1 MPRRMKR
8 TTTWLLMMI
17 DFSNKWDEIDRA
29 SRKGATTRV
38 VADHMLD
45 LSIGYS
51 DAGSRLLKLKS
62 GQSVFSNADLPEF
75 ENIDLVL
82 NEEQGSNELSVI
94 LVDSQLKDLFSAISH
109 DLVNASASA
118 GTEAAAAQMF
128 LNRLGRW
135 AELLEERRRNGLSFP
150 QQLGLLGELC
160 FLVEMLEK
168 NWVTRATAITGW
180 RGPDGDARDISL
192 GAISVEVKAA
202 LATSRRVLKIS
213 SLDQLDTQDRQ
224 LVVSRYQFSRADT
237 GISLAGLIETIE
249 SILRPLSAEWSDL
262 WRKLYLLGY
271 DPQANYT
278 DAGYIQVDRELYL
291 IEGNFPRLT
300 PSNVSPAIRTASY
313 EIDCAMVSDF
323 IITDQSMKGRINGS

>member
-1 MPRRMKR
+1 M
-8 TTTWLLMMI
+8 TMI

-29 SRKGATTRV
+29 SRKGVTTRV
-38 VADHMLD
+38 MVEHKLD
-45 LSIGYS
+45 LFIGYS
-51 DAGSRLLKLKS
+51 NSGGRLLKLKS
-62 GQSVFSNADLPEF
+62 GQSVFISTNLPDF

-82 NEEQGSNELSVI
+82 NDERGSNELSLI

-118 GTEAAAAQMF
+118 STAAAAAQIF

-135 AELLEERRRNGLSFP
+135 ADLLEERRRNGLSFS

-168 NWVTRATAITGW
+168 NWVTPTTIITGW
-180 RGPDGDARDISL
+180 RGPDGDARDNSL

-202 LATSRRVLKIS
+202 LATSRKVLKIS
-213 SLDQLDTQDRQ
+213 SLDQLDTEDRQ
-224 LVVSRYQFSRADT
+224 LVVFRYQFSPADS
-237 GISLAGLIETIE
+237 GISLASLIKTIE

-271 DPQANYT
+271 DSEADYA
-278 DAGYIQVDRELYL
+278 DAGYIEVDKDLYL
-291 IEGNFPRLT
+291 IEHDFPKLT
-300 PSNVSPAIRTASY
+300 PTNVSPAIRKASY
-313 EIDCAMVSDF
+313 EIDCAMINDF
-323 IITDQSMKGRINGS
+323 IITDHTMKGRINEP

>member
-1 MPRRMKR
+1 M
-8 TTTWLLMMI
+8 TMI

-29 SRKGATTRV
+29 SRKGVTTRV
-38 VADHMLD
+38 MVEHKLD
-45 LSIGYS
+45 LFIGYS
-51 DAGSRLLKLKS
+51 NSGGRLLKLKS
-62 GQSVFSNADLPEF
+62 GQSVFNSTDLPKF

-82 NEEQGSNELSVI
+82 NEERGSNELSLI

-118 GTEAAAAQMF
+118 SAGTAAAAAQIF
-128 LNRLGRW
+128 LKRLGRW
-135 AELLEERRRNGLSFP
+135 ADLLEEQRRNGLSFS

-168 NWVTRATAITGW
+168 NWVTPTTVITGW
-180 RGPDGDARDISL
+180 RGPEGDARDNSL

-202 LATSRRVLKIS
+202 LATSRKVLKIS
-213 SLDQLDTQDRQ
+213 SLDQLDTEDRQ

-237 GISLAGLIETIE
+237 GISLANLIKTIE
-249 SILRPLSAEWSDL
+249 SMLSPLSAEWSDL

-271 DPQANYT
+271 DPEADYA
-278 DAGYIQVDRELYL
+278 DAGYIEVDKDLYL

-300 PSNVSPAIRTASY
+300 PSNVSPAIRKASY
-313 EIDCAMVSDF
+313 EIECAMLNDF
-323 IITDQSMKGRINGS
+323 IISDHTMKGIINGS

>member
-1 MPRRMKR
+1 M
-8 TTTWLLMMI
+8 TMI

-29 SRKGATTRV
+29 SRKGVTTRV
-38 VADHMLD
+38 MVEHKLD
-45 LSIGYS
+45 LFIGYS
-51 DAGSRLLKLKS
+51 NSGGRLLKLKS
-62 GQSVFSNADLPEF
+62 GQSVFISTNLPDF

-82 NEEQGSNELSVI
+82 SDERGSNELSLI

-118 GTEAAAAQMF
+118 STAAAAAQIF

-135 AELLEERRRNGLSFP
+135 ADLLEERRRNGLSFS

-168 NWVTRATAITGW
+168 NWVTPTTIITGW
-180 RGPDGDARDISL
+180 RGPDGDARDNSL

-202 LATSRRVLKIS
+202 LATSRKVLKIS
-213 SLDQLDTQDRQ
+213 SLDQLDTEDRQ
-224 LVVSRYQFSRADT
+224 LVVFRYQFSPADS
-237 GISLAGLIETIE
+237 GISLASLIKTIE

-271 DPQANYT
+271 DSEADYA
-278 DAGYIQVDRELYL
+278 DAGYIEVDKDLYL
-291 IEGNFPRLT
+291 IEHDFPKLT
-300 PSNVSPAIRTASY
+300 PTNVSPAIRKASY
-313 EIDCAMVSDF
+313 EIDCAMINDF
-323 IITDQSMKGRINGS
+323 IITDHTMKGRINEP

>member
-1 MPRRMKR
+1 
-8 TTTWLLMMI
+8 MI

-29 SRKGATTRV
+29 SRKGVTTRV
-38 VADHMLD
+38 MVEHKLD
-45 LSIGYS
+45 LFIGYS
-51 DAGSRLLKLKS
+51 NSGGRLLKLKS
-62 GQSVFSNADLPEF
+62 GQSVFISTNLPDF

-82 NEEQGSNELSVI
+82 NDERGSNELSLI

-118 GTEAAAAQMF
+118 STAAAAAQIF

-135 AELLEERRRNGLSFP
+135 ADLLEERRRNGLSFS

-160 FLVEMLEK
+160 FLVEMLGK
-168 NWVTRATAITGW
+168 NWVTPTTLITGW
-180 RGPDGDARDISL
+180 RGPDGDARDNSL

-202 LATSRRVLKIS
+202 LATSRKVLKIS
-213 SLDQLDTQDRQ
+213 SLDQLDTEDRQ

-237 GISLAGLIETIE
+237 GISLASSIKTIE

-271 DPQANYT
+271 DPEADYA
-278 DAGYIQVDRELYL
+278 DAGYIEVDKNLYL
-291 IEGNFPRLT
+291 IEGDFPRLT
-300 PSNVSPAIRTASY
+300 PTNVSPAIRKASY
-313 EIDCAMVSDF
+313 EIDCAMVNDF
-323 IITDQSMKGRINGS
+323 IITDHTMKGRINGS

>member
-1 MPRRMKR
+1 
-8 TTTWLLMMI
+8 MI

-29 SRKGATTRV
+29 SRKGVTTRV
-38 VADHMLD
+38 MVEHKLD
-45 LSIGYS
+45 LFIGYS
-51 DAGSRLLKLKS
+51 NSGGRLLKLKS
-62 GQSVFSNADLPEF
+62 GQSVFISTNLPDF

-82 NEEQGSNELSVI
+82 SDERGSNELSLI

-118 GTEAAAAQMF
+118 STAAAAAQIF

-135 AELLEERRRNGLSFP
+135 ADLLEERRRNGLSFS

-168 NWVTRATAITGW
+168 NWVTPTTIITGW
-180 RGPDGDARDISL
+180 RGPDGDARDNSL

-202 LATSRRVLKIS
+202 LATSRKVLKIS
-213 SLDQLDTQDRQ
+213 SLDQLDTEDRQ
-224 LVVSRYQFSRADT
+224 LVVFRYQFSPADS
-237 GISLAGLIETIE
+237 GISLASLIKTIE

-271 DPQANYT
+271 DSEADYA
-278 DAGYIQVDRELYL
+278 DVGYIEVDKDLYL
-291 IEGNFPRLT
+291 IEHDFPKLT
-300 PSNVSPAIRTASY
+300 PTNVSPAIRKASY
-313 EIDCAMVSDF
+313 EIDCAMINDF
-323 IITDQSMKGRINGS
+323 IITDHTMKGRINEP